1 MDFEITTK
9 GKNLFLRIATVTLL
23 LMMVITTL
31 LWWFVSPRLHE
42 INKLLAEISL
52 TALRIFYIVL
62 ILGSILVYLT
72 CFLERNFLV
81 ARFAVVAFNR
91 VLFPVTIVFGRIIGI
106 SKDKLRESYVHV
118 NNALMKTINKKF
130 KAKEIFILLPHCLQS
145 TECDLRITVDIN
157 NCAGCGKC
165 NISELIKLAKR
176 YNVKIA
182 IATGGTLARRIII
195 NHKPKFII
203 AVACQRDLVDGLQDV
218 FPIPVYGVLNERPE
232 GPCINTIVDI
242 TKIETALK
250 NIISDKK

>member
-1 MDFEITTK
+1 MDIEITTK
-9 GKNLFLRIATVTLL
+9 GKNLFLGLTTASLL

-42 INKLLAEISL
+42 INKLLAGISL

-62 ILGSILVYLT
+62 IIGSVLVYLT

-81 ARFAVVAFNR
+81 ARFTVVAFNR
-91 VLFPVTIVFGRIIGI
+91 VLFPVTIFFGSIIGI

-130 KAKEIFILLPHCLQS
+130 KAKEILILLPHCLQN
-145 TECDLRITVDIN
+145 TECDLRITVNIN

-165 NISELIKLAKR
+165 NISELIRLSKK
-176 YNVKIA
+176 YNVNIA

-195 NHKPKFII
+195 KHKPKFII

-242 TKIETALK
+242 TKIEAALK

>member
-1 MDFEITTK
+1 MDIEITTK
-9 GKNLFLRIATVTLL
+9 GKNLFLGLTTASLL

-62 ILGSILVYLT
+62 IIGSVLVYLT

-81 ARFAVVAFNR
+81 ARFTVVAFNR
-91 VLFPVTIVFGRIIGI
+91 VLFPVTIFFGSIIGI

-130 KAKEIFILLPHCLQS
+130 KAKEILILLPHCLQN
-145 TECDLRITVDIN
+145 TECDLRITVNIN

-165 NISELIKLAKR
+165 NISELIRLSKK
-176 YNVKIA
+176 YNVNIA

-195 NHKPKFII
+195 KHKPKFII

-242 TKIETALK
+242 TKIEAALK